1 MKKQNSGSGSTEQS
15 ISSLQSLRLPAN
27 YGEILGVKKL
37 LTNVP
42 VGKPKK
48 HQFFRAH
55 PSDDITFAAMLL
67 EQKEARESYLVTPDI
82 AQQISELVR
91 PVTLH
96 AAIDRQ
102 NNVLLIPVPLPG
114 ESGSRNPWHESLAM
128 AIDHSKLKWIRIAAN
143 MHTGGYDVCEAT
155 GVLPEPEWPAH
166 DIEALVNI
174 AFRGKIIANL
184 DHPVVQ
190 SLLGRV

>member
-1 MKKQNSGSGSTEQS
+1 MKAQPTPKPAASTTA
-15 ISSLQSLRLPAN
+15 IDIKSLRLAAD
-27 YGEILGVKKL
+27 YGETLGVKKV

-55 PSDDITFAAMLL
+55 PSDDMTFAALIL
-67 EQKEARESYLVTPDI
+67 EQKEARESYLVMPDV

-96 AAIDRQ
+96 TAIDRQ
-102 NNVLLIPVPLPG
+102 NNLLLIPVPMPG
-114 ESGSRNPWHESLAM
+114 ESGLRNPWHESLAM

-174 AFRGKIIANL
+174 AFRGKIITNL